1 MTQWLTEEEARESE
15 VVSHYGLDSTRLHI
29 DHKGRVFVSDGHESI
44 AFSGESN
51 ATTVLR
57 KIIELAS
64 TRLAELEP

>member
-1 MTQWLTEEEARESE
+1 MVQWLTKEEARESE
-15 VVSHYGLDSTRLHI
+15 VLSYYGQCATRLYI
-29 DHKGRVFVSDGHESI
+29 DHKGRVFVSDEYESI
-44 AFSGESN
+44 AFSEASN